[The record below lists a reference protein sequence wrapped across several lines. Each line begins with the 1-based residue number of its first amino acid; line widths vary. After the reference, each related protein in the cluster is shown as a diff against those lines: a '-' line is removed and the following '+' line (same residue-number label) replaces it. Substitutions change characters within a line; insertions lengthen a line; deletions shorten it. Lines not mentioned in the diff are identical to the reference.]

1 MKHIDDKVFRR
12 EVESIMRQS
21 ISTDY
26 IEEILDTLYINEDES
41 AITIYS
47 CIKRDVEETS
57 AWADEGYYNE
67 EDIKLAI
74 GRVLVD
80 VIQF

>member
-1 MKHIDDKVFRR
+1 MKHIDDKTFRR

-26 IEEILDTLYINEDES
+26 VEEILDTLYINEDIS
-41 AITIYS
+41 ATTIYDS
-47 CIKRDVEETS
+47 IKRDVEETS
-57 AWADEGYYNE
+57 SWADDGNYNGD
-67 EDIKLAI
+67 DIKLAI
-74 GRVLVD
+74 GRVLIE